1 MRLHK
6 VKYRDKLIFYIKADD
21 DDDALIMLQIKPI
34 QLPRVIE
41 GGVWIY
47 DLQPPG
53 PLPLLILPTSNG
65 NGAPPSPP
73 TGNRSGAGTFRL
85 STPILGAGN
94 RKGKST
100 RYQTRCPP
108 LPMVRHWLSK
118 RFPQETL
125 CCTPRAWNI
134 GTKSLNDNSSPLF
147 ACIWFPA
154 GTTTNKINKKNISS
168 H

>member
-1 MRLHK
+1 MGHREPDACPWLYVDGIG
-6 VKYRDKLIFYIKADD
+6 VKTPHSLVASTARQPREHCSTASHLDQNWQGLENNPV
-21 DDDALIMLQIKPI
+21 PI

-125 CCTPRAWNI
+125 CRTPRAWNI
-134 GTKSLNDNSSPLF
+134 GTE
-147 ACIWFPA
+147 
-154 GTTTNKINKKNISS
+154 
-168 H
+168 